1 MPILST
7 ASLVLKT
14 LSPRSNIE
22 FLLNNKILLLFAL
35 GYLLIISIISLSVTI
50 YDKWA
55 AKKKPQERTRESTL
69 ILLSALGGSVAMLLT
84 MLGIRHKTKHIK
96 FMLGIP
102 LIILLQ
108 AALVLALLFLI

>member
-7 ASLVLKT
+7 ASLVLKI

-22 FLLNNKILLLFAL
+22 FLLDNKILLLFAL
-35 GYLLIISIISLSVTI
+35 AYLLIISIVSICVTI

-55 AKKKPQERTRESTL
+55 AKRRPQARTRESTL
-69 ILLSALGGSVAMLLT
+69 LLLSALGGSVAMLLT

-102 LIILLQ
+102 LILILQIALI
-108 AALVLALLFLI
+108 AALIFLI

>member
-1 MPILST
+1 MKYVGIWLLVISLI
-7 ASLVLKT
+7 SLV
-14 LSPRSNIE
+14 
-22 FLLNNKILLLFAL
+22 
-35 GYLLIISIISLSVTI
+35 VTV

-55 AKKKPQERTRESTL
+55 AKKRPEERTRESTL

-108 AALVLALLFLI
+108 AAIALGLLFFI

>member
-1 MPILST
+1 MLTPST
-7 ASLVLKT
+7 ASLVLRT

-22 FLLNNKILLLFAL
+22 FLLENKILLLFAL
-35 GYLLIISIISLSVTI
+35 VYLLIISVISIAVTG

-55 AKKKPQERTRESTL
+55 AKKRPEERTRESTL

-108 AALVLALLFLI
+108 VAIILALLFLI